1 MTISSK
7 RHKAEIALAERS
19 KILAEH
25 ERQFVSAERLDDTI
39 RDFIY
44 WRAFSYW
51 VRLVVD
57 HGRSASLV
65 IASINERCPGFLEYV
80 ACYEKAHPEEQPF
93 LWLRLITWIDE
104 HIFALP
110 KAESWRHALGYYA
123 ARHPLMARIEK
134 YWARCDE
141 EWKIRKPEP
150 LPAFEVW
157 HRAAREE
164 T

>member
-1 MTISSK
+1 MTTSSK
-7 RHKAEIALAERS
+7 QHKAEIVLAERS

-25 ERQFVSAERLDDTI
+25 ERQFVCAERLEGTI
-39 RDFIY
+39 RDFID

-57 HGRSASLV
+57 HDGLGSHV
-65 IASINERCPGFLEYV
+65 ITILTERCPAFLEY
-80 ACYEKAHPEEQPF
+80 AAGYEKAHPEERPF

-104 HIFALP
+104 HAFASP

-123 ARHPLMARIEK
+123 ARDPLMARIEK
-134 YWARCDE
+134 YWARCNE
-141 EWKIRKPEP
+141 EWKIRKPDP
-150 LPAFEVW
+150 LPPFEVW
-157 HRAAREE
+157 RRAASEE

>member
-1 MTISSK
+1 MTTSSK
-7 RHKAEIALAERS
+7 QRNAEIAVAERS

-25 ERQFVSAERLDDTI
+25 ERQFVSAERLDGTI

-51 VRLVVD
+51 VRLAVD
-57 HGRSASLV
+57 HDGLGSQV
-65 IASINERCPGFLEYV
+65 IAILDERCPGFLEYMER
-80 ACYEKAHPEEQPF
+80 YEKAHPEERPF

-104 HIFALP
+104 HVFASP

-123 ARHPLMARIEK
+123 ARDPLMARLEK

-141 EWKIRKPEP
+141 EWKIQKPEA
-150 LPAFEVW
+150 LPSFEIW
-157 HRAAREE
+157 HRAASEE

>member
-1 MTISSK
+1 MIPSSK
-7 RHKAEIALAERS
+7 RRNAEIALAKRS
-19 KILAEH
+19 KALAEQ
-25 ERQFVSAERLDDTI
+25 ERQFVSAERLDSAI

-51 VRLVVD
+51 VRLAVD
-57 HGRSASLV
+57 HNGLGSQV
-65 IASINERCPGFLEYV
+65 IAILNERCPGFLVYMES
-80 ACYEKAHPEEQPF
+80 YEKAHPEERSF

-104 HIFALP
+104 HVFASA

-123 ARHPLMARIEK
+123 ARDPLMGRLEK

-150 LPAFEVW
+150 LPNFEVW
-157 HRAAREE
+157 HRAASEE